1 MLGNEFEISAPSF
14 YQVNTEMAE
23 KLYQTAIDFAE
34 LSADDVVIDA
44 YSGIG
49 TIGLSFAR
57 QVQHVYGVEMVEKAV
72 LDSQK
77 NAARNGIENV
87 TYVCD
92 SAESA
97 MKKWATAGIKPTVIF
112 VDPPRKGL
120 TDSFIRASASVEPEK
135 IVYISCNVAT
145 MARDVKLYEELGY
158 RLTKVQPT
166 DLFPNTHHIEV
177 VGLLEKRI

>member
-1 MLGNEFEISAPSF
+1 
-14 YQVNTEMAE
+14 
-23 KLYQTAIDFAE
+23 
-34 LSADDVVIDA
+34 
-44 YSGIG
+44 
-49 TIGLSFAR
+49 
-57 QVQHVYGVEMVEKAV
+57 MVEKAV

-97 MKKWATAGIKPTVIF
+97 MKKWVIAGIKPTVIF

-166 DLFPNTHHIEV
+166 DLFPNTHHVETV
-177 VGLLEKRI
+177 VLMSRVEK

>member
-1 MLGNEFEISAPSF
+1 
-14 YQVNTEMAE
+14 
-23 KLYQTAIDFAE
+23 
-34 LSADDVVIDA
+34 
-44 YSGIG
+44 
-49 TIGLSFAR
+49 
-57 QVQHVYGVEMVEKAV
+57 MVEKAV

-97 MKKWATAGIKPTVIF
+97 MKKWVTAGIKPTVIF

-120 TDSFIRASASVEPEK
+120 TDSFIRTSASVEPEK

-166 DLFPNTHHIEV
+166 DLFPNTHHVEC
-177 VGLLEKRI
+177 VGLLTRVEL